1 MTHSYTT
8 WRDVTAR
15 PRIGAHGYA
24 SVHGALG
31 AFSTNTQTYI
41 NASMEMAKGR
51 RGALRVKQWP
61 HGFGFS

>member
-1 MTHSYTT
+1 MGK
-8 WRDVTAR
+8 VTGSTLIRQKANSS
-15 PRIGAHGYA
+15 YA

-41 NASMEMAKGR
+41 NASMEMAKAR
-51 RGALRVKQWP
+51 RGALRIKQWP